1 MTSDAVRPGSDAV
14 RTDAHDAAPSAAPTR
29 PPEEILLGFARAL
42 RAAGVAVTAD
52 RERTFLE
59 AVAALGL
66 QDQGGVYHAGRATLC
81 GSPADLERY
90 DLVFHAWFSG
100 QRAGMKNRPPL
111 QQVTSQAGL
120 NDTAG
125 ASNAAQDDPDTVADL
140 PLAIHLAQLAWR
152 LVPGFGDGNLA
163 SLMGSFEMARPGG
176 TRARAE
182 AYFDEALR
190 LGQGRSAGAFVA
202 KAEGIA
208 QPAGDKAAFLD
219 LLNQAVAVTDAPGS
233 PLALSN
239 EVMRRRARWLI
250 ESADDLF

>member
-120 NDTAG
+120 ND
-125 ASNAAQDDPDTVADL
+125 
-140 PLAIHLAQLAWR
+140 
-152 LVPGFGDGNLA
+152 
-163 SLMGSFEMARPGG
+163 
-176 TRARAE
+176 
-182 AYFDEALR
+182 
-190 LGQGRSAGAFVA
+190 
-202 KAEGIA
+202 
-208 QPAGDKAAFLD
+208 
-219 LLNQAVAVTDAPGS
+219 
-233 PLALSN
+233 
-239 EVMRRRARWLI
+239 
-250 ESADDLF
+250 